1 VVALKIERLS
11 VDGGF
16 LDGLDL
22 QFRDGLN
29 VLIGGR
35 GTGKTSIVELIRYCL
50 DIRNYTDASA
60 KRSKEHAL
68 AVLEDGQVRVTVT
81 HGNNSYVFTRQA
93 AGSPPKV
100 TTLPVPIIFS
110 QTDIEALGLQAEGR
124 LRLLDSFRQRRG
136 ANAGVATENLIAS
149 VQSLTAE
156 MQESNKEIEAL
167 DSQLSEIS
175 TLEAKIREIE
185 GQEASL
191 AAHSVEAQK
200 KQLELQRIDGEAS
213 AFAISADVCART
225 NNVLETFLAKLESLV
240 GVPPS
245 LEAWPAQAGST
256 DLLKGAR
263 ARLESAIS
271 HVRLAA
277 EEVRSGMRDVT
288 QAAGNI
294 GKGRAPIDTQ
304 ARQLR
309 KDIEGYRQGAGSVA
323 RQASQLRERL
333 AQLRTIAGIRAEKA
347 TRLESLRTRRAEQL
361 DSLEAN
367 WERRFDDRVEAA
379 EELNRLL
386 SPQIRI
392 RPLRA
397 AQITTYAGVLASAL
411 RGSALRYNE
420 LSVAVAKRVS
430 PREIVELV
438 ESSDANRLAELVE
451 ISPDRAM
458 KMISHIRD
466 HGTASLLSTH
476 VEDDIELELL
486 DGTEYKSIEGLS
498 TGQRCTVVL
507 PIVLEHRDRSIVV
520 DQPEDHLDNAF
531 IVETLIRAILS
542 RGSSSQLIFTTHNA
556 NIPVLGDAEQVIL
569 LGSDGRHGFAEHV
582 GALME
587 PQTVRSITN
596 VMEGGAEA
604 FRRRADFYERY
615 SGSNG

>member
-1 VVALKIERLS
+1 VRAASYRRDENTASCALEYIATCRIQSHRGTLKRRNPNIQKVLALRIERLS

-35 GTGKTSIVELIRYCL
+35 GTGKTSVVELIRYCL

-93 AGSPPKV
+93 AGPPPQV

-124 LRLLDSFRQRRG
+124 LRLIDSFRQRRG
-136 ANAGVATENLIAS
+136 KDAGVSTENLVAS
-149 VQSLTAE
+149 VQSVTAE
-156 MQESNKEIEAL
+156 MQQLNREMEAL
-167 DSQLSEIS
+167 DSQLSEIN
-175 TLEAKIREIE
+175 TLEARIREIE
-185 GQEASL
+185 TQEASV
-191 AAHSVEAQK
+191 AAHSAEAQK

-225 NNVLETFLAKLESLV
+225 NNILETFLARLESLI

-245 LEAWPAQAGST
+245 LEAWPTQAGT
-256 DLLKGAR
+256 NDLLKGTR
-263 ARLESAIS
+263 VHLESAIS

-277 EEVRSGMRDVT
+277 EEIRLGMKEVT
-288 QAAGNI
+288 QTVGKI
-294 GKGRAPIDTQ
+294 GKNRAPLDAQ

-309 KDIEGYRQGAGSVA
+309 KDIDGYRQGAGALA

-347 TRLESLRTRRAEQL
+347 TRLESLRARRAEQL
-361 DSLEAN
+361 DSLEEN
-367 WERRFDDRVEAA
+367 WERRFNDRVEAA
-379 EELNRLL
+379 EKLNQQL

-438 ESSDANRLAELVE
+438 ESGDADRLAELVE
-451 ISPDRAM
+451 ISRDRAM
-458 KMISHIRD
+458 KMITHIR
-466 HGTASLLSTH
+466 
-476 VEDDIELELL
+476 
-486 DGTEYKSIEGLS
+486 
-498 TGQRCTVVL
+498 
-507 PIVLEHRDRSIVV
+507 
-520 DQPEDHLDNAF
+520 
-531 IVETLIRAILS
+531 
-542 RGSSSQLIFTTHNA
+542 
-556 NIPVLGDAEQVIL
+556 
-569 LGSDGRHGFAEHV
+569 
-582 GALME
+582 
-587 PQTVRSITN
+587 
-596 VMEGGAEA
+596 
-604 FRRRADFYERY
+604 
-615 SGSNG
+615 